1 MAKMGRPPTTI
12 ERKKILGTYRP
23 DRHAKPRQ
31 PAPKGAAKHT
41 EAEECELWADLFET
55 GYSAFFAGDLE
66 SLGFVDK
73 YAANLAAGAAWTRLG
88 EYYLKNIRPS
98 LGRPPAI
105 MPWALSTF
113 GKPWTAS
120 GTPWDPPK

>member
-1 MAKMGRPPTTI
+1 MAKMGRPRTTDDHKRI
-12 ERKKILGTYRP
+12 TGTWRA
-23 DRHAKPRQ
+23 DRHAKPRS
-31 PAPKGAAKHT
+31 PKGAAKLSKG
-41 EAEECELWADLFET
+41 EEVELWADLFET

-66 SLGFVDK
+66 SLGFADK

-88 EYYLKNIRPS
+88 EYNLKNIRPS

-120 GTPWDPPK
+120 GTPWDPPE